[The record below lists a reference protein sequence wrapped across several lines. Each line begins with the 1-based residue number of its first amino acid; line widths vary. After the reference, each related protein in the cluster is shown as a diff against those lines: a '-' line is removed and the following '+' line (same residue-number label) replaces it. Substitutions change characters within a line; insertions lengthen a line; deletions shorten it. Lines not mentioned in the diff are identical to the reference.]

1 MTAIGG
7 GPTPPPIAIDTKR
20 FAPATRSYVS
30 CPSISS
36 DYGYRRFARSFH
48 RWSLLVHAV
57 IIARID
63 SSGERHAQRP
73 LAGLF
78 SDRDG
83 GGPGALAAGRR
94 PGRVRRAGREPVRHG
109 AAVGRGHGPVVRYPD
124 PLAGLPAHRRE
135 GRAGGSAGA
144 AAGPAVPSA
153 DAGSA
158 ARPSGVRPDHAEFR
172 RELPG
177 PRQCR
182 DTQRAQGHAV
192 LAGA

>member
-7 GPTPPPIAIDTKR
+7 GPIPPPIAIDTKR
-20 FAPATRSYVS
+20 FVPTTRSGVS
-30 CPSISS
+30 IRPSISS
-36 DYGYRRFARSFH
+36 VYGYRRFARSFH

-57 IIARID
+57 IIARIY

-94 PGRVRRAGREPVRHG
+94 SGRVRRAGREPVRHG

-144 AAGPAVPSA
+144 AAGPAVSSA
-153 DAGSA
+153 DAG
-158 ARPSGVRPDHAEFR
+158 
-172 RELPG
+172 
-177 PRQCR
+177 R
-182 DTQRAQGHAV
+182 DRKRV
-192 LAGA
+192 V